1 MWLFFAFGGLCRL
14 RKHGSNGPRLAGKL
28 EYFRDS
34 SVISKLAGCRRW
46 DTAVVNDHGPRYF
59 EDYALGATRECGSV
73 TVDEAGMISFAKEFD
88 PQPFHVDPVAA
99 AAGPF
104 GGLIASGWHTAALVM
119 RLLVENYLS
128 AESSLGSAGLDEIR
142 WPYPVRP
149 GDTLRVRATVV
160 ESRRSLSKPDR
171 GIIKTLVEAVD
182 QDGRTVMRA
191 TAINFLRVRPT
202 PGALEWHSGK

>member
-1 MWLFFAFGGLCRL
+1 M
-14 RKHGSNGPRLAGKL
+14 
-28 EYFRDS
+28 
-34 SVISKLAGCRRW
+34 
-46 DTAVVNDHGPRYF
+46 VNHHGPWYF
-59 EDYALGATRECGSV
+59 EDYVLGATSECGSV
-73 TVDEAGMISFAKEFD
+73 SVDEAGIIAFAEEFD

-119 RLLVENYLS
+119 RLLVDNYLS
-128 AESSLGSAGLDEIR
+128 AASGLGSAGLDEIR

-171 GIIKTLVEAVD
+171 GIIKTLVEAVN

-191 TAINFLRVRPT
+191 TAINFLLVRPARGT
-202 PGALEWHSGK
+202 LGRQDGK